1 MGKTGLI
8 QFCYDKPEIADE
20 YYTFFIDILHT
31 SSLREF
37 TYLLGRAIYETLLPR
52 SRKMASLFI
61 LTIKSISGKFG
72 FDPITGM
79 PTFNVEL
86 GDIDRPEYTLDEIF
100 QYLAHADKPCIVAID
115 EFQQIAKYPEK
126 NIEAQLRTHIQKL
139 RNCNFIFAG
148 SERHMMQE
156 MFTSAA
162 RPFYHSADMLELK
175 AIVPEIYIPFIAGHF
190 KKRNRRI
197 ASDDIERVYNLF
209 KGHTYY
215 VQKAFNEAFADTP
228 EGEECTLETIRAAID
243 NMVASNDTIFREILS
258 NIPEK
263 QKELLYAIAK
273 EGERMGN
280 LYGTGFK
287 HTPDGSIL
295 VDESGLPVADP
306 TLVKLGNYN
315 PDFILG
321 WSNSLR
327 YKGFTLDFLLD
338 WHQGGVFVS
347 RTFGMGM
354 ESGVLKQT
362 EDRTPEHMV
371 VKGECYDAA
380 TDQYVANTKQVSP
393 RDYYRNLYR
402 RYHETQSTFSATFL
416 KLREVSI
423 GYDLPKRWLSH
434 TPIKALNLSV
444 VGRNLWMWTK
454 GQDMVDPEAVTYEGN
469 SVTPG
474 VEEMSYPT
482 MRSLGFSVHA
492 TF

>member
-1 MGKTGLI
+1 MLNNYLCKNNDSMAKTTNPFIVTGKIEPEYFCDRVTESARLVKSVTNGNNMVIISPRRMGKTGLI

-37 TYLLGRAIYETLLPR
+37 TYLLGREIYETLLPR
-52 SRKMASLFI
+52 SRKMANLFI
-61 LTIKSISGKFG
+61 QTIKSISGKFG

-100 QYLAHADKPCIVAID
+100 QYLARADKPCIVAID

-175 AIVPEIYIPFIAGHF
+175 AIVPKIYIPFFAGHF
-190 KKRNRRI
+190 EKRNRRI

-215 VQKAFNEAFADTP
+215 VQKTFNEAFADTP

-273 EGERMGN
+273 EGEAERITSAAFIKRHSLASASSVQSAMKKLLEKDIITEIN
-280 LYGTGFK
+280 KVFSVTDKLFAMWMNRLYGNK
-287 HTPDGSIL
+287 
-295 VDESGLPVADP
+295 
-306 TLVKLGNYN
+306 N
-315 PDFILG
+315 DF
-321 WSNSLR
+321 
-327 YKGFTLDFLLD
+327 D
-338 WHQGGVFVS
+338 
-347 RTFGMGM
+347 
-354 ESGVLKQT
+354 
-362 EDRTPEHMV
+362 
-371 VKGECYDAA
+371 
-380 TDQYVANTKQVSP
+380 
-393 RDYYRNLYR
+393 
-402 RYHETQSTFSATFL
+402 
-416 KLREVSI
+416 
-423 GYDLPKRWLSH
+423 
-434 TPIKALNLSV
+434 
-444 VGRNLWMWTK
+444 
-454 GQDMVDPEAVTYEGN
+454 
-469 SVTPG
+469 
-474 VEEMSYPT
+474 
-482 MRSLGFSVHA
+482 
-492 TF
+492 

>member
-1 MGKTGLI
+1 MLNNYLCKNNDSMAKTTNPFIVTGKIEPEYFCDRVTESARLVKSVTNGNNMVIISPRRMGKTGLI

-37 TYLLGRAIYETLLPR
+37 TYLLGREIYETLLPR

-61 LTIKSISGKFG
+61 QTIKSISGKFG

-273 EGERMGN
+273 EGEAERITSAAFIKRHSLASASSVQSAM
-280 LYGTGFK
+280 K
-287 HTPDGSIL
+287 
-295 VDESGLPVADP
+295 
-306 TLVKLGNYN
+306 KLLEKDIITEIN
-315 PDFILG
+315 
-321 WSNSLR
+321 
-327 YKGFTLDFLLD
+327 K
-338 WHQGGVFVS
+338 VF
-347 RTFGMGM
+347 
-354 ESGVLKQT
+354 
-362 EDRTPEHMV
+362 
-371 VKGECYDAA
+371 
-380 TDQYVANTKQVSP
+380 
-393 RDYYRNLYR
+393 
-402 RYHETQSTFSATFL
+402 
-416 KLREVSI
+416 
-423 GYDLPKRWLSH
+423 
-434 TPIKALNLSV
+434 
-444 VGRNLWMWTK
+444 
-454 GQDMVDPEAVTYEGN
+454 
-469 SVTPG
+469 SVTDKLFAMWMNRMYG
-474 VEEMSYPT
+474 NIKNT
-482 MRSLGFSVHA
+482 L
-492 TF
+492 